1 MTSFLEVLIW
11 KGGIDMKR
19 LFCLI
24 LVIVMILPVSIVSAA
39 GTNEKE
45 IQSKVKETKDT
56 AGTTTQA
63 KSKSKPI
70 DLVFAGDILLDGYV
84 GSQIDRFGNLYPFK
98 KVAPILKKADMAFAN
113 LETPVSTRG
122 KAADKT
128 FAFRSK
134 PGTLEGLVYAG
145 IDGVTLANNHILD
158 YGQHAMLDTI
168 THLKRQKIGYT
179 GAGRNIEEAFQPYV
193 QNVDGKKIAV
203 LGVSR
208 VLSGNSWIAGKNHPG
223 AASAYT
229 MEPMLTH
236 IKKSAKTNDYTIV
249 YIHWNEEFAD
259 YPEEYART
267 MAKKMIDAGADIII
281 GSHSHTLMGIEYYKN
296 KPIYYSLGNFVF
308 NRSTRGGDNTL
319 LSMMVH
325 FEIQGSKITSRITP
339 VKIIQGQPNLM
350 DKKYNKDIIAKL
362 NKLSYNAKID
372 ANGNVTKK

>member
-1 MTSFLEVLIW
+1 MKKLIA
-11 KGGIDMKR
+11 
-19 LFCLI
+19 LI
-24 LVIVMILPVSIVSAA
+24 LVCAMLLPVSIVSAA
-39 GTNEKE
+39 SAGGSGTATSKASAATKTNASKNE
-45 IQSKVKETKDT
+45 
-56 AGTTTQA
+56 
-63 KSKSKPI
+63 PI
-70 DLVFAGDILLDGYV
+70 DLVFVGDILLDGYV
-84 GSQIDRFGNLYPFK
+84 GNQIERYGNLYPFK

-113 LETPVSTRG
+113 LETPVSVRG
-122 KAADKT
+122 KAANKT

-134 PGTLEGLVYAG
+134 PDTLKGLVYAG

-158 YGQHAMLDTI
+158 YGQQAMLDTI

-179 GAGRNIEEAFQPYV
+179 GAGRNIDEAFKPYV
-193 QNVDGKKIAV
+193 QTVKGKKIAV

-208 VLSGNSWIAGKNHPG
+208 VLSDNSWIAGKNHPG

-229 MEPMLTH
+229 MEPMLSQ
-236 IKKSAKTNDYTIV
+236 IKKSAKANDFTIV
-249 YIHWNEEFAD
+249 YIHWNQEFAD
-259 YPEEYART
+259 YPDDYARS
-267 MAKKMIDAGADIII
+267 MAKKMIDAGADIIV

-308 NRSTRGGDNTL
+308 NRSTRGGDKTL

-339 VKIIQGQPNLM
+339 VKILQGQPNLM
-350 DKKYNKDIIAKL
+350 DKKYNKEIIAKL